1 MSEMIKGVTYTDEP
15 VEVDGKYYFNCKFV
29 RCILVYKGG
38 SPPHFNRCLFD
49 SPELSFI
56 DAAANTMAMLRS
68 LYHSPFKPQIEQT
81 FENLKKATSEE
92 SSQAQPSDVGHVN

>member
-1 MSEMIKGVTYTDEP
+1 MSEIIKGQTYTDEA
-15 VEVDGKYYFNCKFV
+15 VVVDGKYYFNCEFV

-38 SPPHFNRCLFD
+38 PPPHFNRCAFD

-56 DAAANTMAMLRS
+56 DAAANTMGMLGS

-81 FENLKKATSEE
+81 FENIKKAMPSE
-92 SSQAQPSDVGHVN
+92 SPQSQSLGDGHVI